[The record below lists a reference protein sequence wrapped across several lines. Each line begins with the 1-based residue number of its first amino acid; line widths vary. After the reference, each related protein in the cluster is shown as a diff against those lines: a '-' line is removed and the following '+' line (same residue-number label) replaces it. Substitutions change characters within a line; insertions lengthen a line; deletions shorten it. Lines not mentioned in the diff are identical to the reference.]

1 MARLEQSDK
10 TLESVEGGVE
20 DFILIFVKPV
30 QYWKQSSPKLVTEL
44 GIVIEVKPVQP
55 LKQFCPILVTELGIV
70 IEVKSVQPEKQYPP
84 KLVTE
89 LGIVVFLQPA
99 IIVFEE
105 VSIIALQFSLES

>member
-1 MARLEQSDK
+1 MQ
-10 TLESVEGGVE
+10 
-20 DFILIFVKPV
+20 PP
-30 QYWKQSSPKLVTEL
+30 KQKFPKLVTEL

-55 LKQFCPILVTELGIV
+55 
-70 IEVKSVQPEKQYPP
+70 EKLSP
-84 KLVTE
+84 KLVTV